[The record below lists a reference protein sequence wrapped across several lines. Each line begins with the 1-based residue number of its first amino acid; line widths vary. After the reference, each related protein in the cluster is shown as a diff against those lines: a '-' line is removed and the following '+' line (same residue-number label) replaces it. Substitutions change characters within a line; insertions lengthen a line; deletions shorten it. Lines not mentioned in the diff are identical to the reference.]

1 MCPSHSVQRS
11 LRKHQEKRSNPKK
24 CRANEIQILTDSLNC
39 DSSPPTEG
47 LLVCTPH
54 PSRNSNSA
62 LYPKKK
68 RFAFAI
74 PPPWNF
80 YWPTVAGGGGWIFF
94 GGAPH
99 IINSLKFQ
107 IFIFHLKETKK
118 PKTLVNINYV
128 KIYENNVLT
137 KNISSLR
144 ALCYWG
150 CK

>member
-1 MCPSHSVQRS
+1 MCPSHNVQRS

-68 RFAFAI
+68 VCFC
-74 PPPWNF
+74 
-80 YWPTVAGGGGWIFF
+80 YPTPLEFLLTYCGGGG
-94 GGAPH
+94 GGYFLAVH
-99 IINSLKFQ
+99 LTSLT
-107 IFIFHLKETKK
+107 H
-118 PKTLVNINYV
+118 
-128 KIYENNVLT
+128 
-137 KNISSLR
+137 
-144 ALCYWG
+144 
-150 CK
+150 